1 MAVTYFGDGASSQGD
16 VHEAMNFAAVMKA
29 PVVFFIQNNGWA
41 ISVPTERQVAGGSVA
56 ARAAGYGIPSLQ
68 IDGDDVA
75 AVDEATRR
83 AFAHARAGNGPVVI
97 EAMTYR
103 RGPHS
108 TSDDP
113 GRYRSLDEERDGA
126 GIDPLDRLRQRL
138 LADGIADE
146 AFFAEA
152 LAAAKAEEEQI
163 RTGIQALGSRPGT
176 EMFRLRSSRKPPLPC
191 RPRPPTGA
199 RSPNMSNSMLESDA
213 VAESPASTTVM
224 SMQQALNRA
233 LDEVLADNPRTL
245 IFGEDCG
252 RLGGVFRITDGLQA
266 KHGPQR
272 VFDTPLAETGILGMS
287 VGLAMAGFHPIPEVQ
302 FDGFTFYPA
311 INQIVC
317 QIARM
322 NYRSRGTMPMP
333 ITLRVPSFGGIR
345 APEHHGES
353 LEALFAH
360 VPGPEGGL
368 GPDPVIFME
377 PKSRYWQKG
386 EVDLA
391 HADAAGGTPEGAK
404 VMREGRHLTLVA
416 WGAMV
421 SRCLQ
426 VAELAAEDGIDVEVL
441 DLRWLKPIDAGALA
455 ASVRKTRRAVVVH
468 EAPLTSGLGAEV
480 AQLITQSCFD
490 TLRAPVERVTGFDV
504 PYPSGDLEDEYIPN
518 IDRILFGIQRVLEY
532 KRG

>member
-1 MAVTYFGDGASSQGD
+1 
-16 VHEAMNFAAVMKA
+16 
-29 PVVFFIQNNGWA
+29 
-41 ISVPTERQVAGGSVA
+41 
-56 ARAAGYGIPSLQ
+56 
-68 IDGDDVA
+68 
-75 AVDEATRR
+75 
-83 AFAHARAGNGPVVI
+83 
-97 EAMTYR
+97 
-103 RGPHS
+103 
-108 TSDDP
+108 
-113 GRYRSLDEERDGA
+113 
-126 GIDPLDRLRQRL
+126 
-138 LADGIADE
+138 
-146 AFFAEA
+146 
-152 LAAAKAEEEQI
+152 
-163 RTGIQALGSRPGT
+163 
-176 EMFRLRSSRKPPLPC
+176 
-191 RPRPPTGA
+191 
-199 RSPNMSNSMLESDA
+199 MSNSILESASASASGESTADDT
-213 VAESPASTTVM
+213 AENTASPASTTVM

-233 LDEVLADNPRTL
+233 LDEVLADNPKAV

-266 KHGPQR
+266 KHGAQR
-272 VFDTPLAETGILGMS
+272 VFDTPLAESGILGMS

-302 FDGFTFYPA
+302 FDGFAYPA

-317 QIARM
+317 QIARV

-360 VPGPEGGL
+360 VPGLKVVSPSNPHEAYHL
-368 GPDPVIFME
+368 LKYAATRPDPVIFME

-386 EVDLA
+386 EVAIHD
-391 HADAAGGTPEGAK
+391 GGSPTGAK

-426 VAELAAEDGIDVEVL
+426 VAELAAEDGIDIEVL
-441 DLRWLKPIDAGALA
+441 DLRWLKPIDAEALA

-490 TLRAPVERVTGFDV
+490 TLKAPVERVTGFDV

>member
-1 MAVTYFGDGASSQGD
+1 MSNAILES
-16 VHEAMNFAAVMKA
+16 EA
-29 PVVFFIQNNGWA
+29 
-41 ISVPTERQVAGGSVA
+41 
-56 ARAAGYGIPSLQ
+56 
-68 IDGDDVA
+68 
-75 AVDEATRR
+75 
-83 AFAHARAGNGPVVI
+83 
-97 EAMTYR
+97 AM
-103 RGPHS
+103 
-108 TSDDP
+108 
-113 GRYRSLDEERDGA
+113 
-126 GIDPLDRLRQRL
+126 
-138 LADGIADE
+138 ADGTPRHGV
-146 AFFAEA
+146 
-152 LAAAKAEEEQI
+152 EQ
-163 RTGIQALGSRPGT
+163 L
-176 EMFRLRSSRKPPLPC
+176 
-191 RPRPPTGA
+191 
-199 RSPNMSNSMLESDA
+199 
-213 VAESPASTTVM
+213 

-233 LDEVLADNPRTL
+233 IDELLAEHPKTL
-245 IFGEDCG
+245 VFGEDCG

-266 KHGPQR
+266 KYGTGR
-272 VFDTPLAETGILGMS
+272 VFDTPLAESGILGMS

-302 FDGFTFYPA
+302 FDGFAYPA

-360 VPGPEGGL
+360 VPGLKVASPSNPHEAYHL
-368 GPDPVIFME
+368 LKYAATRPDPVIFME

-386 EVDLA
+386 EVDFDS
-391 HADAAGGTPEGAK
+391 ADPSGSPAGNSPTGAK

-421 SRCLQ
+421 ARCLQ

-441 DLRWLKPIDAGALA
+441 DLRWLKPIDEAALV

-480 AQLITQSCFD
+480 AQLITQGCFD
-490 TLRAPVERVTGFDV
+490 TLKAPVERITGFDV

-532 KRG
+532 RRG

>member
-1 MAVTYFGDGASSQGD
+1 MSSPTLESGT
-16 VHEAMNFAAVMKA
+16 AA
-29 PVVFFIQNNGWA
+29 
-41 ISVPTERQVAGGSVA
+41 T
-56 ARAAGYGIPSLQ
+56 
-68 IDGDDVA
+68 
-75 AVDEATRR
+75 
-83 AFAHARAGNGPVVI
+83 
-97 EAMTYR
+97 
-103 RGPHS
+103 
-108 TSDDP
+108 
-113 GRYRSLDEERDGA
+113 
-126 GIDPLDRLRQRL
+126 
-138 LADGIADE
+138 
-146 AFFAEA
+146 
-152 LAAAKAEEEQI
+152 AAA
-163 RTGIQALGSRPGT
+163 
-176 EMFRLRSSRKPPLPC
+176 
-191 RPRPPTGA
+191 
-199 RSPNMSNSMLESDA
+199 
-213 VAESPASTTVM
+213 TVTM

-233 LDEVLADNPRTL
+233 LDEVLADNPKAV

-266 KHGPQR
+266 KHGAQR
-272 VFDTPLAETGILGMS
+272 VFDTPLAESGILGMS

-302 FDGFTFYPA
+302 FDGFAYPA

-322 NYRSRGTMPMP
+322 NYRSRGTLPMP

-360 VPGPEGGL
+360 VPGLKVVSPSNPHEAYHL
-368 GPDPVIFME
+368 LKHAATRPDPVIFME

-386 EVDLA
+386 EVDTA
-391 HADAAGGTPEGAK
+391 NPGSPEGAK

-421 SRCLQ
+421 ARCLQ
-426 VAELAAEDGIDVEVL
+426 VAELAAEDGIEIEVL
-441 DLRWLKPIDAGALA
+441 DLRWLKPIDAAALA
-455 ASVRKTRRAVVVH
+455 ASVGKTRRAVVVH

-480 AQLITQSCFD
+480 AQLITQACFD
-490 TLRAPVERVTGFDV
+490 TLKAPVERVTGFDV

>member
-1 MAVTYFGDGASSQGD
+1 
-16 VHEAMNFAAVMKA
+16 
-29 PVVFFIQNNGWA
+29 
-41 ISVPTERQVAGGSVA
+41 
-56 ARAAGYGIPSLQ
+56 
-68 IDGDDVA
+68 
-75 AVDEATRR
+75 
-83 AFAHARAGNGPVVI
+83 
-97 EAMTYR
+97 
-103 RGPHS
+103 
-108 TSDDP
+108 
-113 GRYRSLDEERDGA
+113 
-126 GIDPLDRLRQRL
+126 
-138 LADGIADE
+138 
-146 AFFAEA
+146 
-152 LAAAKAEEEQI
+152 
-163 RTGIQALGSRPGT
+163 
-176 EMFRLRSSRKPPLPC
+176 
-191 RPRPPTGA
+191 
-199 RSPNMSNSMLESDA
+199 MSNSTLEGGAAASTSA
-213 VAESPASTTVM
+213 ATPATTVM

-233 LDEVLADNPRTL
+233 LDEVLAENPRTL

-266 KHGPQR
+266 KHGAQR
-272 VFDTPLAETGILGMS
+272 VFDTPLAESGILGMS

-302 FDGFTFYPA
+302 FDGFAYPA
-311 INQIVC
+311 VNQIVC

-322 NYRSRGTMPMP
+322 NYRSRGALPMP

-360 VPGPEGGL
+360 VPGLKVVSPSSPHEAYHL
-368 GPDPVIFME
+368 LKYAATRQDPVIFLE

-386 EVDLA
+386 DVDTA
-391 HADAAGGTPEGAK
+391 HCDADDDADGGSPTGAK
-404 VMREGRHLTLVA
+404 VQREGRHLTLVA

-421 SRCLQ
+421 ARCLQ
-426 VAELAAEDGIDVEVL
+426 VAGLAAEDGIDIEVL
-441 DLRWLKPIDAGALA
+441 DLRWLKPIDAEALA

-490 TLRAPVERVTGFDV
+490 TLKAPVERVTGFDV

>member
-1 MAVTYFGDGASSQGD
+1 
-16 VHEAMNFAAVMKA
+16 
-29 PVVFFIQNNGWA
+29 
-41 ISVPTERQVAGGSVA
+41 
-56 ARAAGYGIPSLQ
+56 
-68 IDGDDVA
+68 
-75 AVDEATRR
+75 
-83 AFAHARAGNGPVVI
+83 
-97 EAMTYR
+97 
-103 RGPHS
+103 
-108 TSDDP
+108 
-113 GRYRSLDEERDGA
+113 
-126 GIDPLDRLRQRL
+126 
-138 LADGIADE
+138 
-146 AFFAEA
+146 
-152 LAAAKAEEEQI
+152 
-163 RTGIQALGSRPGT
+163 
-176 EMFRLRSSRKPPLPC
+176 
-191 RPRPPTGA
+191 
-199 RSPNMSNSMLESDA
+199 MSNSILEGAAAAGSA
-213 VAESPASTTVM
+213 RSAAAAAAEATTAATTTVM

-233 LDEVLADNPRTL
+233 LDEVLAENPKAV

-266 KHGPQR
+266 KHGEQR
-272 VFDTPLAETGILGMS
+272 VFDTPLAESGILGMS

-302 FDGFTFYPA
+302 FDGFAYPA

-360 VPGPEGGL
+360 VPGLKVVSPSNPHEAYHL
-368 GPDPVIFME
+368 LKYAATRPDPVIFME

-386 EVDLA
+386 DVDTA
-391 HADAAGGTPEGAK
+391 RHDEDGGAPTGAK
-404 VMREGRHLTLVA
+404 MMREGRHLTLVA

-421 SRCLQ
+421 ARCLQ
-426 VAELAAEDGIDVEVL
+426 VAELAAEDGIDIEVL
-441 DLRWLKPIDAGALA
+441 DLRWLKPIDAEALA

-490 TLRAPVERVTGFDV
+490 TLKAPVERVTGFDV

>member
-1 MAVTYFGDGASSQGD
+1 MSSSILEGAT
-16 VHEAMNFAAVMKA
+16 AAGK
-29 PVVFFIQNNGWA
+29 N
-41 ISVPTERQVAGGSVA
+41 TAGG
-56 ARAAGYGIPSLQ
+56 
-68 IDGDDVA
+68 
-75 AVDEATRR
+75 
-83 AFAHARAGNGPVVI
+83 GN
-97 EAMTYR
+97 
-103 RGPHS
+103 
-108 TSDDP
+108 
-113 GRYRSLDEERDGA
+113 
-126 GIDPLDRLRQRL
+126 
-138 LADGIADE
+138 
-146 AFFAEA
+146 
-152 LAAAKAEEEQI
+152 
-163 RTGIQALGSRPGT
+163 TG
-176 EMFRLRSSRKPPLPC
+176 
-191 RPRPPTGA
+191 
-199 RSPNMSNSMLESDA
+199 
-213 VAESPASTTVM
+213 SPASATVM

-233 LDEVLADNPRTL
+233 LDEVLADNPKAV

-266 KHGPQR
+266 KHGAQR
-272 VFDTPLAETGILGMS
+272 VFDTPLAESGILGMS
-287 VGLAMAGFHPIPEVQ
+287 VGLAMAGFHPVPEVQ
-302 FDGFTFYPA
+302 FDGFAYPA

-322 NYRSRGTMPMP
+322 NYRSRGRLPMP

-360 VPGPEGGL
+360 VPGLKVVSPSNPHEAYHL
-368 GPDPVIFME
+368 LKYACTRPDPVIFME

-386 EVDLA
+386 EVGLRD
-391 HADAAGGTPEGAK
+391 GGCPTGAK

-441 DLRWLKPIDAGALA
+441 DLRWLKPIDAEALA
-455 ASVRKTRRAVVVH
+455 GSIRKTRRAVVVH

-490 TLRAPVERVTGFDV
+490 TLKAPVERVTGFDV

-518 IDRILFGIQRVLEY
+518 IDRILFGVQRVLEY

>member
-1 MAVTYFGDGASSQGD
+1 
-16 VHEAMNFAAVMKA
+16 
-29 PVVFFIQNNGWA
+29 
-41 ISVPTERQVAGGSVA
+41 
-56 ARAAGYGIPSLQ
+56 
-68 IDGDDVA
+68 
-75 AVDEATRR
+75 
-83 AFAHARAGNGPVVI
+83 
-97 EAMTYR
+97 
-103 RGPHS
+103 
-108 TSDDP
+108 
-113 GRYRSLDEERDGA
+113 
-126 GIDPLDRLRQRL
+126 
-138 LADGIADE
+138 
-146 AFFAEA
+146 
-152 LAAAKAEEEQI
+152 
-163 RTGIQALGSRPGT
+163 
-176 EMFRLRSSRKPPLPC
+176 
-191 RPRPPTGA
+191 
-199 RSPNMSNSMLESDA
+199 MSNSILEGEAAAGSA
-213 VAESPASTTVM
+213 RGAAATTTAASTTVM

-233 LDEVLADNPRTL
+233 LDEVLAENPKAV

-266 KHGPQR
+266 KHGAQR
-272 VFDTPLAETGILGMS
+272 VFDTPLAESGILGMS

-302 FDGFTFYPA
+302 FDGFAYPA

-322 NYRSRGTMPMP
+322 NYRSRGTLPMP

-360 VPGPEGGL
+360 VPGLKVVSPSNPHEAYHL
-368 GPDPVIFME
+368 LKHAATRPDPVIFME

-386 EVDLA
+386 EVDVSNA
-391 HADAAGGTPEGAK
+391 GTPEGAK

-421 SRCLQ
+421 TRCLQ
-426 VAELAAEDGIDVEVL
+426 VAKLAAEDGIDIEVL
-441 DLRWLKPIDAGALA
+441 DLRWLKPIDAEALA
-455 ASVRKTRRAVVVH
+455 SSVRKTRRAVVVH

-490 TLRAPVERVTGFDV
+490 TLKAPVERVTGFDV